1 MPGSSPREG
10 SVVDPQE
17 QTFAERARRDA
28 DAPIYET
35 FFTPFQTRVEVETY
49 TRMFRDRHVP
59 LALEV
64 GCGTGRTLDSLNA
77 TSRVGVNLSRREM
90 DIARERHPDVH
101 FVQASATH
109 LPFREGVFDAVLCAG
124 VVHHIAGDD
133 TRQAVWDE
141 MARVSGPASRI
152 VVALH
157 NYSVA
162 ARMSFPK
169 EMVYHDLYWHRY
181 TAAQLRQQLGH
192 AFPGARLD
200 VRSICHLPRWRIG
213 NRLGN
218 LGPQVDRALS
228 RFGALARISGAIL
241 VGRIDKGRSRPP
253 SQG

>member
-1 MPGSSPREG
+1 MPGSTPAEG
-10 SVVDPQE
+10 SIVDPQE

-28 DAPIYET
+28 DATIYET
-35 FFTPFQTRVEVETY
+35 FFTPFQTRVEVDTY
-49 TRMFRDRHVP
+49 TRLFQERRVP

-64 GCGTGRTLDSLNA
+64 GCGTGRTLNCLNA
-77 TSRVGVNLSRREM
+77 DRRIGVNLSRGELE
-90 DIARERHPDVH
+90 IARQRHPDVQ

-124 VVHHIAGDD
+124 VVHHIAGDE
-133 TRQAVWDE
+133 TRRAVWHE
-141 MARVSGPASRI
+141 MSRVSAAASRI

-162 ARMSFPK
+162 ARMAFPK

-181 TAAQLRQQLGH
+181 TAAQLRQQLGQ

-200 VRSICHLPRWRIG
+200 VRSICHLPRWRLG

-241 VGRIDKGRSRPP
+241 VGRIDRDPP
-253 SQG
+253 RADKTR